1 MLIGQNI
8 TWTKGDSPLFLFLI
22 TPRQIWCRQKSY
34 TWRFSSIEVI
44 VKGVRS
50 TRESTGLLIREAS
63 SVLNWRNPVTSPP
76 DLVNC
81 YHSNLPF
88 FFADLGFW
96 GSSEIS
102 GLSLVN
108 KHLQLFFLA
117 LAVVFSLQFI
127 CGLNCV
133 NCQRVVTF
141 ADISCHF
148 GAVRIVWLHLSK
160 TSWTSHYACVSQ
172 SLHKSNPSHWQAVSA
187 LAVLY
192 RTENRPNRLKPTA
205 K

>member
-8 TWTKGDSPLFLFLI
+8 TWTKGNWPLCYTPAHRFPSFPLLNMGLCWSERLLQFWPEEIQLI
-22 TPRQIWCRQKSY
+22 LRQ
-34 TWRFSSIEVI
+34 
-44 VKGVRS
+44 
-50 TRESTGLLIREAS
+50 TRWIAISL
-63 SVLNWRNPVTSPP
+63 
-76 DLVNC
+76 
-81 YHSNLPF
+81 

-102 GLSLVN
+102 SLSLIN
-108 KHLQLFFLA
+108 QHLQLFFLA
-117 LAVVFSLQFI
+117 LTVVFSLQSI
-127 CGLNCV
+127 CGLSCIR
-133 NCQRVVTF
+133 CQRVVTF
-141 ADISCHF
+141 ADTSCHF

-160 TSWTSHYACVSQ
+160 TTWTSHYAGVSQ
-172 SLHKSNPSHWQAVSA
+172 SLHKSNDAYWQAVSA